1 MYNAQLV
8 SWRANCTLLIVHCT
22 LYIGK
27 GVMVEKAGDYAC
39 SNATTSSKVKA
50 S

>member
-1 MYNAQLV
+1 MY
-8 SWRANCTLLIVHCT
+8 SWSRGVLMYIVNCT

-27 GVMVEKAGDYAC
+27 RVEKAGDYVC